1 MLETGGRTERL
12 LADPDGALGL
22 TGEEADAYRIEFDVV
37 SAAVAA
43 GDPTGFGRADVVD
56 QAAVLKAV
64 GR

>member
-1 MLETGGRTERL
+1 VLETGGRTERL

-43 GDPTGFGRADVVD
+43 ATRPASGGPMWSTRPPC
-56 QAAVLKAV
+56 
-64 GR
+64 